1 MSTTQEPQVLY
12 VLAASYDSVE
22 AARADFEAV
31 RALYNEIKASD
42 KFDAAVISKSEK
54 GKVHIDKTY
63 EAGTRHEALKGLG
76 WGLAAG
82 AAAALFP
89 AIGIGAALA
98 IGGTGGAAIGALV
111 GHHQSGMDRGDL
123 KQLGDVLDSGTAGL
137 IVVYQANLADQV
149 AANIKAL
156 NRIESQIIDLTA
168 DEIAEEIRA
177 ASTGTSQPAMPVSSS
192 SATTR

>member
-1 MSTTQEPQVLY
+1 MMAQEPQFLY
-12 VLAASYDSVE
+12 VLAASYDNVDS
-22 AARADFEAV
+22 ARADFDAV
-31 RALYNEIKASD
+31 RALYDEIKASD
-42 KFDAAVISKSEK
+42 RFDAAVLSKNDK

-63 EAGTRHEALKGLG
+63 EAGTRHDALKGLG

-98 IGGTGGAAIGALV
+98 VGGTSGAAIGSLV
-111 GHHQSGMDRGDL
+111 GHHQTGMDRGDL

-149 AANIKAL
+149 AATIKAV
-156 NRIESQIIDLTA
+156 NRFESRITDLTA
-168 DEIAEEIRA
+168 DQIAEDIRQA
-177 ASTGTSQPAMPVSSS
+177 GTLA
-192 SATTR
+192 

>member
-1 MSTTQEPQVLY
+1 MSKAQEPQVLY

-42 KFDAAVISKSEK
+42 KFDAAVISKNEK

-63 EAGTRHEALKGLG
+63 EAGTRHDALKGLG

-98 IGGTGGAAIGALV
+98 VGGTGGAAIGALV
-111 GHHQSGMDRGDL
+111 GHHQTGMDRGDL

-137 IVVYQANLADQV
+137 LVVYQANLADQV
-149 AANIKAL
+149 AANIKAM
-156 NRIESQIIDLTA
+156 NRIESRIVDLTA

-177 ASTGTSQPAMPVSSS
+177 AGLGQ
-192 SATTR
+192 